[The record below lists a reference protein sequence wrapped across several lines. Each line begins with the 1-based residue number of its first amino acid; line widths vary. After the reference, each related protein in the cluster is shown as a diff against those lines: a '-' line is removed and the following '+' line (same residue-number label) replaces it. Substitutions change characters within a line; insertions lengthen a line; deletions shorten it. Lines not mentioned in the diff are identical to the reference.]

1 MQQEPQRVTVNA
13 RPVKSFFVS
22 MLTRDI
28 QLEEAILDLLD
39 NCVDGILRTG
49 AGKSDQ
55 PYEGYWAD
63 ITFDESS
70 FVIADNCGGIPET
83 LLDYAFRLGRDPN
96 FPEDEKARGA
106 VGVYGIGMKRAIF
119 KMGESC
125 LISTQNGNDNHQISI
140 TRQWLRTED
149 EWDIPYSRI
158 ERTMGEDGTRIEVRD
173 IRTGIADTFAQDDF
187 EEQLTTMVSTH
198 YSFIIDK
205 GFRVNINGTSVPS
218 RSRGFVYTTDDA
230 EDGSSIRPFTY
241 QAVTDEGVEIFMAVG
256 FNGPIPSEDDAVA
269 EQDDK
274 SNSSEKAGW
283 TVICNDRAVLF
294 CDKSELTGWG
304 DAGVPRYHTQF
315 IAVSGVVEFKC
326 ADPEQLPTTTTKRG
340 VDGSSVAYLRAK
352 NKMRQG
358 MQLFTGYTNRWKSR
372 PTEVRQQFALGDI
385 VSFSR
390 VKDGLDGMPLARTTS
405 PISTGQQYLPKLPI
419 PPRDEP
425 RTRRITF
432 TKNVEDVRTLAE
444 YLFDDSEEA
453 PSRVGEECFDIVLQE
468 ANS

>member
-1 MQQEPQRVTVNA
+1 MPNEQERVTVRA
-13 RPVKSFFVS
+13 TPVKSFFVS

-49 AGKSDQ
+49 TGESDQ

-63 ITFDESS
+63 ITFDADS
-70 FVIADNCGGIPET
+70 FVIGDNCGGIPST
-83 LLDYAFRLGRDPN
+83 LLDYAFRLGRAPD
-96 FPEDEKARGA
+96 FPEAEKPRGA

-125 LISTQNGNDNHQISI
+125 VISTQHTNDNYEVSVSSE
-140 TRQWLRTED
+140 WLHKEDDWEIPFARTERSMD
-149 EWDIPYSRI
+149 
-158 ERTMGEDGTRIEVRD
+158 EDGTRIVVTD
-173 IRTGIADTFAQDDF
+173 LNSGISTTFGEHDF
-187 EEQLTTMVSTH
+187 GDQLTDMVSTH

-205 GFRVNINGTSVPS
+205 GFRVTVNGTQVPS
-218 RSRGFVYTTDDA
+218 RSSGFIYTPSEA
-230 EDGSSIRPFTY
+230 SDGSSIRPFTY
-241 QAVTDEGVEIFMAVG
+241 RVVTDDGVEVFMAVG

-274 SNSSEKAGW
+274 SNSSQNAGW

-294 CDKSELTGWG
+294 HDKSELTGWG

-326 ADPEQLPTTTTKRG
+326 EDPEKLPTTTTKRG
-340 VDGSSVAYLRAK
+340 IDASSVIYLRAK

-358 MQLFTGYTNRWKSR
+358 MSLFTGYTNRWKSR
-372 PTEVRQQFALGDI
+372 PTEVRDQFAEGG
-385 VSFSR
+385 VVTFSEL
-390 VKDGLDGMPLARTTS
+390 KDGLSGMRLAPSPS
-405 PISTGQQYLPKLPI
+405 PISGGEQYSPKLPE
-419 PPRDEP
+419 PPSEEP
-425 RTRRITF
+425 RKRRITF
-432 TKNVEDVRTLAE
+432 TRDAEEVRQVAE
-444 YLFDDSEEA
+444 YLFDDSEEV
-453 PSRVGEECFDIVLQE
+453 PSKVGEECFDLALQE